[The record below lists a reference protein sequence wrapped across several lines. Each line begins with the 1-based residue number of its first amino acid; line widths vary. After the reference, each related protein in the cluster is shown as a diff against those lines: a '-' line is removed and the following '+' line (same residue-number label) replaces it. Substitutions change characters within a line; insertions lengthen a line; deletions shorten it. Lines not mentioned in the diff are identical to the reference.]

1 MRKTIFRSLL
11 LVSLITAVLIL
22 PLTLLLYYHTY
33 EERIE
38 EDLFAELSYVEALIH
53 GGAAYDSIPA
63 GSRRLSVIDTGGTVL
78 YDSAADEGSMDNHL
92 DREEVR
98 EALENGIGLSERRSS
113 TLSVKSI
120 YAAKKTDG
128 GLVIRLSTEAK
139 TLIAFISM
147 LFPPLLIVILAVLVI
162 MLILSRSMSR
172 RIVRPINSL
181 NLDSPE
187 DNETY
192 EELSPLLLRLKKEKE
207 RVREQIEKSGE
218 KRREFELITS
228 SLEEGLAIVNKSGTL
243 LSHNSSFTT
252 LLSASAVTS
261 TSVFSYFQDGEG
273 RKALLDAL
281 DGKRREVVFP
291 VGSLMIEEAVYPS
304 SDGGI
309 IILLRNVTE
318 RIERE
323 NMRKEFTANVSHE
336 LKTPLTTISGFA
348 ELLKTGT
355 VPSDKVVDF
364 SSEIYR
370 EAHRMIALVED
381 ILNLSSLDE
390 NRETER
396 ERIDLPAV
404 AGDVVSELGFKAE
417 KKGVEI
423 VTSFVPAHV
432 TGSVKLFH
440 EIIFNLLDNAVRY
453 SKSEGGKAYVTVRT
467 EGDSAVLIV
476 EDNGIGI
483 AKEHQS
489 RIFERFYRVDKARS
503 RSDGGTG
510 LGLSIVKNAALRMNG
525 RITLSSEAG
534 KGTRIEIAFPLSK

>member
-38 EDLFAELSYVEALIH
+38 EDLFAELSYVEALIQ

-120 YAAKKTDG
+120 YAAKKTDD

-162 MLILSRSMSR
+162 MLVLSRSMSR

-396 ERIDLPAV
+396 ERIDLSAV

-453 SKSEGGKAYVTVRT
+453 SKSEGGKAYVTVMA

>member
-22 PLTLLLYYHTY
+22 PVTLLLYYHTY

-38 EDLFAELSYVEALIH
+38 DDLFAELSYVEALLQS
-53 GGAAYDSIPA
+53 GAPYDSIPLS
-63 GSRRLSVIDTGGTVL
+63 GRRLSVIDTDGTVL
-78 YDSAADEGSMDNHL
+78 YDSAADELSMDNHL
-92 DREEVR
+92 EREEVR
-98 EALENGIGLSERRSS
+98 EALENGIGISERRSS
-113 TLSVKSI
+113 TLSKKSI
-120 YAAKKTDG
+120 YYAKKLDG

-139 TLIAFISM
+139 TLIAFLSM
-147 LFPPLLIVILAVLVI
+147 LFPPLFFVIIAVLSV
-162 MLILSRSMSR
+162 MLFLSGNMSR
-172 RIVRPINSL
+172 RIVRPINDL
-181 NLDSPE
+181 NLDNPE
-187 DNETY
+187 ENETY

-207 RVREQIEKSGE
+207 SVREQIEKSGE
-218 KRREFELITS
+218 KKREFELITS

-243 LSHNSSFTT
+243 LSCNTSFTT
-252 LLSASAVTS
+252 LLSAGGITS
-261 TSVFSYFQDGEG
+261 TSVFSYFQDGDG

-281 DGKRREVVFP
+281 NGERREVVFP

-348 ELLKTGT
+348 ELLMTGT
-355 VPSDKVVDF
+355 VEMDKVVDF
-364 SSEIYR
+364 SGDIYR
-370 EAHRMIALVED
+370 EAGRMIALVED

-390 NRETER
+390 NREASR
-396 ERIDLPAV
+396 ERIDLSSV
-404 AGDVVSELGFKAE
+404 AEDVVSLLAFKAE

-423 VTSFVPAHV
+423 VTSFTSAPV
-432 TGSVKLFH
+432 TGSAKLFH
-440 EIIFNLLDNAVRY
+440 EIIFNLLDNAIRY
-453 SKSEGGKAYVTVRT
+453 SKSGGGKAYVSVRT
-467 EGDSAVLIV
+467 EGEAVILTI

-503 RSDGGTG
+503 KSEGGTG

-525 RITLSSEAG
+525 KIKLESEEG
-534 KGTRIEIAFPLSK
+534 QGTRIEIAFPLSK

>member
-1 MRKTIFRSLL
+1 MRKTIFHSLL

-38 EDLFAELSYVEALIH
+38 EDLFAELSYVEALIQ

-63 GSRRLSVIDTGGTVL
+63 GSRRLSVIDTVGTVL
-78 YDSAADEGSMDNHL
+78 YDSAADEDSMDNHL

-128 GLVIRLSTEAK
+128 GLVIRLSTEAR

-162 MLILSRSMSR
+162 MLILSRSISR

-207 RVREQIEKSGE
+207 RVREQIEKSE
-218 KRREFELITS
+218 VKRREFELIIS

-364 SSEIYR
+364 SAEIYR

-390 NRETER
+390 NGDTER
-396 ERIDLPAV
+396 DRIDLPAV
-404 AGDVVSELGFKAE
+404 CEDVVSLLAFKAE

-440 EIIFNLLDNAVRY
+440 EIVFNLLDNAVRY

-467 EGDSAVLIV
+467 EGDSAVLAV

-503 RSDGGTG
+503 RNDGGTG
-510 LGLSIVKNAALRMNG
+510 LGLSIVKNAALRLNG

>member
-22 PLTLLLYYHTY
+22 PVTLLLYYHTY
-33 EERIE
+33 SERIE
-38 EDLFAELSYVEALIH
+38 EDLFSELSYVEALIA
-53 GGAAYDSIPA
+53 GGAGCDSIPS
-63 GSRRLSVIDTGGTVL
+63 GSRRLSVIDSTGTVL
-78 YDSAADEGSMDNHL
+78 YDSAADESGMDNHL
-92 DREEVR
+92 EREEVR

-139 TLIAFISM
+139 TLVAFLSM
-147 LFPPLLIVILAVLVI
+147 LFPPLLLVIIAVLVS
-162 MLILSRSMSR
+162 MLLLSGSISR

-181 NLDSPE
+181 NLDKPGE
-187 DNETY
+187 NETY
-192 EELSPLLLRLKKEKE
+192 EELSPLLLNLKKEKE
-207 RVREQIEKSGE
+207 SVREQIEKSEE
-218 KRREFELITS
+218 KKREFELITS
-228 SLEEGLAIVNKSGTL
+228 SLEEGLAIVNKNGTL
-243 LSHNSSFTT
+243 LSHNRSFTT
-252 LLSASAVTS
+252 LLAAGGVTS

-281 DGKRREVVFP
+281 NGKRREVVFP
-291 VGSLMIEEAVYPS
+291 VSGLMIEEAVYPS
-304 SDGGI
+304 SSGGI

-318 RIERE
+318 RVERE

-336 LKTPLTTISGFA
+336 MKTPLTTISGFA
-348 ELLKTGT
+348 ELLMTGT
-355 VPSDKVVDF
+355 VSSDKVVDF

-370 EAHRMIALVED
+370 EAGRMIALVED

-390 NRETER
+390 NRETECG
-396 ERIDLPAV
+396 RIDLSAV
-404 AGDVVSELGFKAE
+404 GEDVVSLLAFKAE
-417 KKGVEI
+417 KNGVEI
-423 VTSFVPAHV
+423 VTSFAPAPV
-432 TGSVKLFH
+432 TGSLKLFH
-440 EIIFNLLDNAVRY
+440 EIIYNLLDNAVRY

-467 EGDSAVLIV
+467 EGETVILTV

-489 RIFERFYRVDKARS
+489 RIFERFYRVDKS
-503 RSDGGTG
+503 RSKSEGGTG

-525 RITLSSEAG
+525 KIKLESEAG

>member
-22 PLTLLLYYHTY
+22 PVTLLLYYHTY
-33 EERIE
+33 SERIE
-38 EDLFAELSYVEALIH
+38 EDLFSELSYVEALIA
-53 GGAAYDSIPA
+53 GGAGCDSIPS
-63 GSRRLSVIDTGGTVL
+63 GSRRLSVIDSTGTVL
-78 YDSAADEGSMDNHL
+78 YDSAADESGMDNHL
-92 DREEVR
+92 EREEVR

-139 TLIAFISM
+139 TLVAFLSM
-147 LFPPLLIVILAVLVI
+147 LFPPLLLVIIAVLVI
-162 MLILSRSMSR
+162 MLLLSGNISR

-181 NLDSPE
+181 NLDKPGE
-187 DNETY
+187 NETY
-192 EELSPLLLRLKKEKE
+192 EELSPLLLNLKKEKE
-207 RVREQIEKSGE
+207 SVREQIEKSEE
-218 KRREFELITS
+218 KKREFELITS
-228 SLEEGLAIVNKSGTL
+228 SLEEGLAIVNKNGTL
-243 LSHNSSFTT
+243 LSHNRSFTT
-252 LLSASAVTS
+252 LLAAGGVTS

-281 DGKRREVVFP
+281 NGKRREVVFP
-291 VGSLMIEEAVYPS
+291 VSGLMIEEAVYPS
-304 SDGGI
+304 SSGGI

-318 RIERE
+318 RVERE

-336 LKTPLTTISGFA
+336 MKTPLTTISGFA
-348 ELLKTGT
+348 ELLMTGT
-355 VPSDKVVDF
+355 VSSDKVVDF

-370 EAHRMIALVED
+370 EAGRMIALVED

-390 NRETER
+390 NRETECG
-396 ERIDLPAV
+396 RIDLSAV
-404 AGDVVSELGFKAE
+404 GEDVVSLLAFKAE

-423 VTSFVPAHV
+423 VTSFAPAPV
-432 TGSVKLFH
+432 TGSLKLFH
-440 EIIFNLLDNAVRY
+440 EIIYNLLDNAVRY

-467 EGDSAVLIV
+467 EGETVILTV

-489 RIFERFYRVDKARS
+489 RIFERFYRVDKS
-503 RSDGGTG
+503 RSKSEGGTG

-525 RITLSSEAG
+525 KIKLESEAG

>member
-1 MRKTIFRSLL
+1 MRKTIFHSLL

-38 EDLFAELSYVEALIH
+38 EDLFAELSYVEALIQ

-78 YDSAADEGSMDNHL
+78 YDSAADEDSMDNHL

-128 GLVIRLSTEAK
+128 GLVIRLSTEAR

-162 MLILSRSMSR
+162 MLILSRSISR

-207 RVREQIEKSGE
+207 RVREQIEKSEE
-218 KRREFELITS
+218 KRREFELIIS

-348 ELLKTGT
+348 ELLMTGT
-355 VPSDKVVDF
+355 VPSDKVIDF

-370 EAHRMIALVED
+370 EAGRMIALVDD

-396 ERIDLPAV
+396 ERIDLSVV

-423 VTSFVPAHV
+423 VTSFVSSPV
-432 TGSVKLFH
+432 EGSVKLFH
-440 EIIFNLLDNAVRY
+440 EIVFNLLDNAIRY
-453 SKSEGGKAYVTVRT
+453 SKSEGGKAYVTVRA
-467 EGDSAVLIV
+467 EGDSVILSV

-525 RITLSSEAG
+525 RITLSSEVG

>member
-22 PLTLLLYYHTY
+22 PVTLLLYYHTY
-33 EERIE
+33 SERIE
-38 EDLFAELSYVEALIH
+38 EDLFSELSYVEALIA
-53 GGAAYDSIPA
+53 GGAGCDSIPS
-63 GSRRLSVIDTGGTVL
+63 GSRRLSVIDSTGTVL
-78 YDSAADEGSMDNHL
+78 YDSAADESGMDNHL
-92 DREEVR
+92 EREEVR

-139 TLIAFISM
+139 TLVAFLSM
-147 LFPPLLIVILAVLVI
+147 LFPPLLLVIIAVLVI
-162 MLILSRSMSR
+162 MLLLSGSISR

-181 NLDSPE
+181 NLDKPGE
-187 DNETY
+187 NETY
-192 EELSPLLLRLKKEKE
+192 EELSPLLLNLKKEKE
-207 RVREQIEKSGE
+207 SVREQIEKSEE
-218 KRREFELITS
+218 KKREFELITS
-228 SLEEGLAIVNKSGTL
+228 SLEEGLAIVNKNGTL
-243 LSHNSSFTT
+243 LSHNRSFTT
-252 LLSASAVTS
+252 LLAAGGVTS

-281 DGKRREVVFP
+281 NGKRREVVFP
-291 VGSLMIEEAVYPS
+291 VSGLMIEEAVYPS
-304 SDGGI
+304 SSGGI

-318 RIERE
+318 RVERE

-336 LKTPLTTISGFA
+336 MKTPLTTISGFA
-348 ELLKTGT
+348 ELLMTGT
-355 VPSDKVVDF
+355 VSSDKVVDF

-370 EAHRMIALVED
+370 EAGRMIALVED

-390 NRETER
+390 NRETECG
-396 ERIDLPAV
+396 RIDLSAV
-404 AGDVVSELGFKAE
+404 GEDVVSLLAFKAE

-423 VTSFVPAHV
+423 VTSFAPAPV
-432 TGSVKLFH
+432 TGSLKLFH
-440 EIIFNLLDNAVRY
+440 EIIYNLLDNAVRY

-467 EGDSAVLIV
+467 EGETVILTV

-489 RIFERFYRVDKARS
+489 RIFERFYRVDKS
-503 RSDGGTG
+503 RSKSEGGTG

-525 RITLSSEAG
+525 KIKLESEAG

>member
-22 PLTLLLYYHTY
+22 PVTLLLYYHTY

-38 EDLFAELSYVEALIH
+38 DDLFAELSYVEALLQS
-53 GGAAYDSIPA
+53 GAPYDSIPLS
-63 GSRRLSVIDTGGTVL
+63 GRRLSVIDTDGTVL
-78 YDSAADEGSMDNHL
+78 YDSAADELSMDNHL
-92 DREEVR
+92 EREEVR
-98 EALENGIGLSERRSS
+98 EALENGIGISERRSS
-113 TLSVKSI
+113 TLSKKSI
-120 YAAKKTDG
+120 YSAKKLDG

-139 TLIAFISM
+139 TLIAFLSM
-147 LFPPLLIVILAVLVI
+147 LFPPLFFVIIAVLSV
-162 MLILSRSMSR
+162 MLFLSGNMSR
-172 RIVRPINSL
+172 RIVRPINDL
-181 NLDSPE
+181 NLDNPE
-187 DNETY
+187 ENETY

-207 RVREQIEKSGE
+207 SVREQIEKSGE
-218 KRREFELITS
+218 KKREFELITS

-243 LSHNSSFTT
+243 LSCNTSFTT
-252 LLSASAVTS
+252 LLSAGGITS
-261 TSVFSYFQDGEG
+261 TSVFSYFQDGDG

-281 DGKRREVVFP
+281 NGERREVVFP
-291 VGSLMIEEAVYPS
+291 VGSMMIEEAVYPS

-348 ELLKTGT
+348 ELLMTGT
-355 VPSDKVVDF
+355 VEMDKVVDF
-364 SSEIYR
+364 SGDIYR
-370 EAHRMIALVED
+370 EAGRMIALVED

-390 NRETER
+390 NREASR
-396 ERIDLPAV
+396 ERIDLSSV
-404 AGDVVSELGFKAE
+404 AEDVVSLLAFKAE

-423 VTSFVPAHV
+423 VTSFTSAPV
-432 TGSVKLFH
+432 TGSAKLFH
-440 EIIFNLLDNAVRY
+440 EIIFNLLDNAIRY
-453 SKSEGGKAYVTVRT
+453 SKSEGGKAYVSVRT
-467 EGDSAVLIV
+467 EGEAVILTI

-503 RSDGGTG
+503 KSEGGTG

-525 RITLSSEAG
+525 KIKLESEEG
-534 KGTRIEIAFPLSK
+534 QGTRIEIAFPLSK

>member
-22 PLTLLLYYHTY
+22 PVTLLLYYHTY

-38 EDLFAELSYVEALIH
+38 DDLFAELSYVEALLQS
-53 GGAAYDSIPA
+53 GAPYDSIPLS
-63 GSRRLSVIDTGGTVL
+63 GRRLSVIDTDGTVL
-78 YDSAADEGSMDNHL
+78 YDSAADELSMDNHL
-92 DREEVR
+92 EREEVR
-98 EALENGIGLSERRSS
+98 EALENGIGISERRSS
-113 TLSVKSI
+113 TLSKKSI
-120 YAAKKTDG
+120 YSAKKLDG

-139 TLIAFISM
+139 TLIAFLSM
-147 LFPPLLIVILAVLVI
+147 LFPPLFFVIIAVLSV
-162 MLILSRSMSR
+162 MLFLSGNMSR
-172 RIVRPINSL
+172 RIVRPINDL
-181 NLDSPE
+181 NLDNPE
-187 DNETY
+187 ENETY

-207 RVREQIEKSGE
+207 SVREQIEKSGE
-218 KRREFELITS
+218 KKREFELITS

-243 LSHNSSFTT
+243 LSCNTSFTT
-252 LLSASAVTS
+252 LLSAGGITS
-261 TSVFSYFQDGEG
+261 TSVFSYFQDGDG

-281 DGKRREVVFP
+281 NGERREVVFP

-348 ELLKTGT
+348 ELLMTGT
-355 VPSDKVVDF
+355 VEMDKVVDF
-364 SSEIYR
+364 SGDIYR
-370 EAHRMIALVED
+370 EAGRMIALVED

-390 NRETER
+390 NREASR
-396 ERIDLPAV
+396 ERIDLSSV
-404 AGDVVSELGFKAE
+404 AEDVVSLLAFKAE

-423 VTSFVPAHV
+423 VTSFTSAPV
-432 TGSVKLFH
+432 TGSAKLFH
-440 EIIFNLLDNAVRY
+440 EILFNLLDNAIRY
-453 SKSEGGKAYVTVRT
+453 SKSEGGKAYVSVRT
-467 EGDSAVLIV
+467 EGEAVILTI

-503 RSDGGTG
+503 KSEGGTG

-525 RITLSSEAG
+525 KIKLESEEG
-534 KGTRIEIAFPLSK
+534 QGTRIEIAFPLSK

>member
-22 PLTLLLYYHTY
+22 PVTLLLYYHTY

-38 EDLFAELSYVEALIH
+38 DDLFAELSYVEALLQS
-53 GGAAYDSIPA
+53 GAPYDSIPLS
-63 GSRRLSVIDTGGTVL
+63 GRRLSVIDTDGTVL
-78 YDSAADEGSMDNHL
+78 YDSAADELSMDNHL
-92 DREEVR
+92 EREEVR
-98 EALENGIGLSERRSS
+98 EALENGIGISERRSS
-113 TLSVKSI
+113 TLSKKSI
-120 YAAKKTDG
+120 YSAKKLDG

-139 TLIAFISM
+139 TLIAFLSM
-147 LFPPLLIVILAVLVI
+147 LFPPLFFVIIAVLSV
-162 MLILSRSMSR
+162 MLFLSGNMSR
-172 RIVRPINSL
+172 RIVRPINDL
-181 NLDSPE
+181 NLDNPE
-187 DNETY
+187 ENETY

-207 RVREQIEKSGE
+207 SVREQIEKSGE
-218 KRREFELITS
+218 KKREFELITS

-243 LSHNSSFTT
+243 LSCNTSFTT
-252 LLSASAVTS
+252 LLSAGGITS
-261 TSVFSYFQDGEG
+261 TSVFSYFQDGDG

-281 DGKRREVVFP
+281 NGERREVVFP

-348 ELLKTGT
+348 ELLMTGT
-355 VPSDKVVDF
+355 VEMDKVVDF
-364 SSEIYR
+364 SGDIYR
-370 EAHRMIALVED
+370 EAGRMIALVED

-390 NRETER
+390 NREASR
-396 ERIDLPAV
+396 ERIDLSSV
-404 AGDVVSELGFKAE
+404 AEDVVSLLAFKAE

-423 VTSFVPAHV
+423 VTSFTSAPV
-432 TGSVKLFH
+432 TGSAKLFH
-440 EIIFNLLDNAVRY
+440 EIIFNLLDNAIRY
-453 SKSEGGKAYVTVRT
+453 SKSEGGKAYVSVRT
-467 EGDSAVLIV
+467 EGEAVILTI

-483 AKEHQS
+483 AKEHQN

-503 RSDGGTG
+503 KSEGGTG

-525 RITLSSEAG
+525 KIKLESEEG
-534 KGTRIEIAFPLSK
+534 QGTRIEIAFPLSK

>member
-22 PLTLLLYYHTY
+22 PVTLLLYYHTY

-38 EDLFAELSYVEALIH
+38 DDLFAELSYVEALLQS
-53 GGAAYDSIPA
+53 GAPYDSIPLS
-63 GSRRLSVIDTGGTVL
+63 GRRLSVIDTDGTVL
-78 YDSAADEGSMDNHL
+78 YDSAADELSMDNHL
-92 DREEVR
+92 EREEVR
-98 EALENGIGLSERRSS
+98 EALENGIGISERRSS
-113 TLSVKSI
+113 TLSKKSI
-120 YAAKKTDG
+120 YSAKKLDG

-139 TLIAFISM
+139 TLIAFLSM
-147 LFPPLLIVILAVLVI
+147 LFPPLFFVIIAVLSV
-162 MLILSRSMSR
+162 MLFLSGNMSR
-172 RIVRPINSL
+172 RIVRPINDL
-181 NLDSPE
+181 NLDNPE
-187 DNETY
+187 ENETY

-207 RVREQIEKSGE
+207 SVREQIEKSGE
-218 KRREFELITS
+218 KKREFELITS

-243 LSHNSSFTT
+243 LSCNTSFTM
-252 LLSASAVTS
+252 LLSAGGITS
-261 TSVFSYFQDGEG
+261 TSVFSYFQDGDG

-281 DGKRREVVFP
+281 NGERREVVFP

-348 ELLKTGT
+348 ELLMTGT
-355 VPSDKVVDF
+355 VEMDKVVDF
-364 SSEIYR
+364 SGDIYR
-370 EAHRMIALVED
+370 EAGRMIALVED

-390 NRETER
+390 NREASR
-396 ERIDLPAV
+396 ERIDLSSV
-404 AGDVVSELGFKAE
+404 AEDVVSLLAFKAE

-423 VTSFVPAHV
+423 VTSFTSAPV
-432 TGSVKLFH
+432 TGSAKLFH
-440 EIIFNLLDNAVRY
+440 EITFNLLDNAIRY
-453 SKSEGGKAYVTVRT
+453 SKSGGGKAYVSVRT
-467 EGDSAVLIV
+467 EGEAVILTI

-503 RSDGGTG
+503 KSEGGTG

-525 RITLSSEAG
+525 KIKLESEEG
-534 KGTRIEIAFPLSK
+534 QGTRIEIAFPLSK

>member
-38 EDLFAELSYVEALIH
+38 EDLFAELSYVEALIQ

-120 YAAKKTDG
+120 YAAKKTDD

-162 MLILSRSMSR
+162 MLVLSRSMSR

-390 NRETER
+390 NRETKR
-396 ERIDLPAV
+396 ERIDLSAV

-453 SKSEGGKAYVTVRT
+453 SKSEGGKAYVTVMA

>member
-22 PLTLLLYYHTY
+22 PVTLLLYYHTY
-33 EERIE
+33 SERIE
-38 EDLFAELSYVEALIH
+38 EDLFSELSYVEALIA
-53 GGAAYDSIPA
+53 GGAGCDSIPS
-63 GSRRLSVIDTGGTVL
+63 GSRRLSVIDSTGTVL
-78 YDSAADEGSMDNHL
+78 YDSAADESGMDNHL
-92 DREEVR
+92 EREEVR

-139 TLIAFISM
+139 TLVAFLSM
-147 LFPPLLIVILAVLVI
+147 LFPPLLLVIIAVLVI
-162 MLILSRSMSR
+162 MLLLSGNISR

-181 NLDSPE
+181 NLDKPGE
-187 DNETY
+187 NETY
-192 EELSPLLLRLKKEKE
+192 EELSPLLLNLKKEKE
-207 RVREQIEKSGE
+207 SVREQIEKSEE
-218 KRREFELITS
+218 KKREFELITS
-228 SLEEGLAIVNKSGTL
+228 SLEEGLAIVNKNGTL
-243 LSHNSSFTT
+243 LSHNRSFTT
-252 LLSASAVTS
+252 LLAAGGVTS

-281 DGKRREVVFP
+281 NGKRREVVFP
-291 VGSLMIEEAVYPS
+291 VSGLMIEEAVYPS
-304 SDGGI
+304 SSGGI

-318 RIERE
+318 RVERE

-336 LKTPLTTISGFA
+336 MKTPLTTISGFA
-348 ELLKTGT
+348 ELLMTGT
-355 VPSDKVVDF
+355 VSSDKVVDF

-370 EAHRMIALVED
+370 EAGRMIALVED

-390 NRETER
+390 NRETECG
-396 ERIDLPAV
+396 RIDLSAV
-404 AGDVVSELGFKAE
+404 GEDVVSLLAFKAE
-417 KKGVEI
+417 KNGVEI
-423 VTSFVPAHV
+423 VTSFAPAPV
-432 TGSVKLFH
+432 TGSLKLFH
-440 EIIFNLLDNAVRY
+440 EIIYNLLDNAVRY

-467 EGDSAVLIV
+467 EGETVILTV

-489 RIFERFYRVDKARS
+489 RIFERFYRVDKS
-503 RSDGGTG
+503 RSKSEGGTG

-525 RITLSSEAG
+525 KIKLESEAG

>member
-22 PLTLLLYYHTY
+22 PVTLLLYYHTY
-33 EERIE
+33 SERIE
-38 EDLFAELSYVEALIH
+38 EDLFSELSYVEALIA
-53 GGAAYDSIPA
+53 GGAGCDSIPS
-63 GSRRLSVIDTGGTVL
+63 GSRRLSVIDSTGTVL
-78 YDSAADEGSMDNHL
+78 YDSAADESGMDNHL
-92 DREEVR
+92 EREEVR

-139 TLIAFISM
+139 TLVAFLSM
-147 LFPPLLIVILAVLVI
+147 LFPPLLLVIIAVLVS
-162 MLILSRSMSR
+162 MLLLSGSISR

-181 NLDSPE
+181 NLDKPGE
-187 DNETY
+187 NETY
-192 EELSPLLLRLKKEKE
+192 EELSPLLLNLKKEKE
-207 RVREQIEKSGE
+207 SVREQIEKSEE
-218 KRREFELITS
+218 KKREFELITS
-228 SLEEGLAIVNKSGTL
+228 SLEEGLAIVNKNGTL
-243 LSHNSSFTT
+243 LSHNRSFTT
-252 LLSASAVTS
+252 LLAAGGVTS

-281 DGKRREVVFP
+281 NGKRREVVFP
-291 VGSLMIEEAVYPS
+291 VSGLMIEEAVYPS
-304 SDGGI
+304 SSGGI

-318 RIERE
+318 RVERE

-336 LKTPLTTISGFA
+336 MKTPLTTISGFA
-348 ELLKTGT
+348 ELLMTGT
-355 VPSDKVVDF
+355 VSSDKVVDF

-370 EAHRMIALVED
+370 EAGRMIALVED

-390 NRETER
+390 NRETECG
-396 ERIDLPAV
+396 RIDLSAV
-404 AGDVVSELGFKAE
+404 GEDVVSLLAFKAE

-423 VTSFVPAHV
+423 VTSFAPAPV
-432 TGSVKLFH
+432 TGSLKLFH
-440 EIIFNLLDNAVRY
+440 EIIYNLLDNAVRY

-467 EGDSAVLIV
+467 EGETVILTV

-489 RIFERFYRVDKARS
+489 RIFERFYRVDKS
-503 RSDGGTG
+503 RSKSEGGTG

-525 RITLSSEAG
+525 KIKLESEAG

>member
-22 PLTLLLYYHTY
+22 PVTLLLYYHTY
-33 EERIE
+33 SERIE
-38 EDLFAELSYVEALIH
+38 EDLFSELSYAEALIA
-53 GGAAYDSIPA
+53 GGAGCDSIPS
-63 GSRRLSVIDTGGTVL
+63 GSRRLSVIDSTGTVL
-78 YDSAADEGSMDNHL
+78 YDSAADESGMDNHL
-92 DREEVR
+92 EREEVR

-139 TLIAFISM
+139 TLVAFLSM
-147 LFPPLLIVILAVLVI
+147 LFPPLLLVIIAVLVI
-162 MLILSRSMSR
+162 MLLLSGSISR

-181 NLDSPE
+181 NLDKPGE
-187 DNETY
+187 NETY
-192 EELSPLLLRLKKEKE
+192 EELSPLLLNLKKEKE
-207 RVREQIEKSGE
+207 SVREQIEKSEE
-218 KRREFELITS
+218 KKREFELITS
-228 SLEEGLAIVNKSGTL
+228 SLEEGLAIVNKNGTL
-243 LSHNSSFTT
+243 LSHNRSFTT
-252 LLSASAVTS
+252 LLAAGGVTS

-281 DGKRREVVFP
+281 NGKRREVVFP
-291 VGSLMIEEAVYPS
+291 VSGLMIEEAVYPS
-304 SDGGI
+304 SSGGI

-318 RIERE
+318 RVERE

-336 LKTPLTTISGFA
+336 MKTPLTTISGFA
-348 ELLKTGT
+348 ELLMTGT
-355 VPSDKVVDF
+355 VSSDKVVDF

-370 EAHRMIALVED
+370 EAGRMIALVED

-390 NRETER
+390 NRETECG
-396 ERIDLPAV
+396 RIDLSAV
-404 AGDVVSELGFKAE
+404 GEDVVSLLAFKAE

-423 VTSFVPAHV
+423 VTSFAPAPV
-432 TGSVKLFH
+432 TGSLKLFH
-440 EIIFNLLDNAVRY
+440 EIIYNLLDNAVRY

-467 EGDSAVLIV
+467 EGETVILTV

-489 RIFERFYRVDKARS
+489 RIFERFYRVDKS
-503 RSDGGTG
+503 RSKSEGGTG

-525 RITLSSEAG
+525 KIKLESEAG

>member
-22 PLTLLLYYHTY
+22 PVTLLLYYHTY

-38 EDLFAELSYVEALIH
+38 DDLFAELSYVEALLQS
-53 GGAAYDSIPA
+53 GAPYDSIPLS
-63 GSRRLSVIDTGGTVL
+63 GRRLSVIDTDGTVL
-78 YDSAADEGSMDNHL
+78 YDSAADELSMDNHL
-92 DREEVR
+92 EREEVR
-98 EALENGIGLSERRSS
+98 EALENGIGISERKSS
-113 TLSVKSI
+113 TLSKKSI
-120 YAAKKTDG
+120 YSAKKLDG

-139 TLIAFISM
+139 TLIAFLSM
-147 LFPPLLIVILAVLVI
+147 LFPPLFFVIIAVLSV
-162 MLILSRSMSR
+162 MLFLSGNMSR
-172 RIVRPINSL
+172 RIVRPINDL
-181 NLDSPE
+181 NLDNPE
-187 DNETY
+187 ENETY

-207 RVREQIEKSGE
+207 SVREQIEKSGE
-218 KRREFELITS
+218 KKREFELITS

-243 LSHNSSFTT
+243 LSCNTSFTT
-252 LLSASAVTS
+252 LLSAGGITS
-261 TSVFSYFQDGEG
+261 TSVFSYFQDGDG

-281 DGKRREVVFP
+281 NGERREVVFP

-348 ELLKTGT
+348 ELLMTGT
-355 VPSDKVVDF
+355 VEMDKVVDF
-364 SSEIYR
+364 SGDIYR
-370 EAHRMIALVED
+370 EAGRMIALVED

-390 NRETER
+390 NREASR
-396 ERIDLPAV
+396 ERIDLSSV
-404 AGDVVSELGFKAE
+404 AEDVVSLLAFKAE

-423 VTSFVPAHV
+423 VTSFTSAPV
-432 TGSVKLFH
+432 TGSAKLFH
-440 EIIFNLLDNAVRY
+440 EIIFNLLDNAIRY
-453 SKSEGGKAYVTVRT
+453 SKSEGGKAYVSVRT
-467 EGDSAVLIV
+467 EGEAVILTI

-503 RSDGGTG
+503 KSEGGTG

-525 RITLSSEAG
+525 KIKLESEEG
-534 KGTRIEIAFPLSK
+534 QGTRIEIAFPLSK

>member
-38 EDLFAELSYVEALIH
+38 EDLFAELSYVEALIQ

-120 YAAKKTDG
+120 YAAKKTDD

-396 ERIDLPAV
+396 ERIDLSAV

-417 KKGVEI
+417 KKCVEI